1 MTHPDAM
8 RLRALLGEGARA
20 CHRAIGGEHGV
31 ALPPLIDHHVH
42 THLVDIAALPAH
54 GIAAVVDLGGD
65 PVALARRSLDDMP
78 AVAYAGA
85 FLTVRG
91 GYPSGRAWAPAATVR
106 ELDADASSTAVETAV
121 DEQERFGATVVKVAL
136 HADAGPVPDARL
148 LGLMVAAAR
157 RRGMPV
163 VAHVEGAGMTRL
175 ALDAGIDVLAHA
187 VFGEVLEPALL
198 ERAAATQRWISTLGV
213 HEGESAQRA
222 RGNAAAFVEAGG
234 RLLYGTDL
242 GNGDQPLG
250 VSVRELRLLD
260 AAGVRAAALIAS
272 LTDPWPSARPPHGIA
287 TFVPGAPPASADDLP
302 EWLGAATVVPA
313 EELVHDEP

>member
-1 MTHPDAM
+1 MMHPDPV
-8 RLRALLGEGARA
+8 RLRALLGDGARA
-20 CHRAIGGEHGV
+20 CRRAITGEHGI

-42 THLVDIAALPAH
+42 AHLVDISSLPAH
-54 GIAAVVDLGGD
+54 GIAGVVDLGGD
-65 PVALARRSLDDMP
+65 PAALARRSRDDIP

-91 GYPSGRAWAPAATVR
+91 GYPSTRPWAPAATVR
-106 ELDADASSTAVETAV
+106 ALDADAAPSAVETAV
-121 DEQERFGATVVKVAL
+121 DEQAMFGATVVKVAL

-148 LGLMVAAAR
+148 LGAIVAAAR

-163 VAHVEGAGMTRL
+163 VAHAEGAGMARL
-175 ALDAGIDVLAHA
+175 ALDAGVDVLAHA
-187 VFGEVLEPALL
+187 VFGEILDAALL
-198 ERAAATQRWISTLGV
+198 ARAARAQTWISTLGV
-213 HEGESAQRA
+213 HHGADAQRA
-222 RGNAAAFVEAGG
+222 PTNAAAFAAAGG

-250 VSVRELRLLD
+250 VSVHELRLLD
-260 AAGVRAAALIAS
+260 AAGVRGAALISS
-272 LTDPWPSARPPHGIA
+272 LTDPWPSTRPPHGVA
-287 TFVPGAPPASADDLP
+287 TFVPGPPPAATDELP